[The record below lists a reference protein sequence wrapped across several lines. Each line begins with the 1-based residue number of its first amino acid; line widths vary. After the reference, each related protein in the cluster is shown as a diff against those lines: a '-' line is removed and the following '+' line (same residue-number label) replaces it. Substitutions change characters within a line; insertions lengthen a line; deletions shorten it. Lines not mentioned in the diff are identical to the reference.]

1 MKCIFIVSALFFSL
15 VSPAYSAQVTCNF
28 LSETQI
34 SKNGEWLKSEMDIM
48 KLYNIFGDGLVLP
61 LENSLLSK
69 LDSKQPF
76 LAGQTK
82 RGKVYLMG
90 GELGVEGKLILISGE
105 KIIIYDGSCTV
116 NFG

>member
-1 MKCIFIVSALFFSL
+1 MKFIFIITALFFSL
-15 VSPAYSAQVTCNF
+15 VSPVYSAKVTCNF

-34 SKNGEWLKSEMDIM
+34 SKSGEWLKSEIDLMN
-48 KLYNIFGDGLVLP
+48 LYNIFGDGLVLP

-69 LDSKQPF
+69 LDSKRPF

-82 RGKVYLMG
+82 RGRVYLMG
-90 GELGVEGKLILISGE
+90 GDLGVEGKLISISGE

-116 NFG
+116 TFG